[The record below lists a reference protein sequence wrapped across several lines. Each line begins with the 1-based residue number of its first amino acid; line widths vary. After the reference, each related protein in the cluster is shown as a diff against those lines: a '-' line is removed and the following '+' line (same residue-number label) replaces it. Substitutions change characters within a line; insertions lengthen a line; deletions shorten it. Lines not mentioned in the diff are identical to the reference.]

1 MKFGTV
7 GEVIEKVTVKIAE
20 DGEIL
25 CKGPNIMMGYYKRPD
40 ATAEVIDKEGWCHT
54 GDIGIL
60 EEGKYLKITD
70 RKKEIFKTSGGKYIA
85 PQMIE
90 NKIKEISLVEQ
101 CMVVGENQKFAGA
114 FVVPSFIKIK
124 DLYAKQGK
132 AFTSNEEAIKDPQII
147 KTIKDGIERM
157 NKSLAQYE
165 SIKKIE
171 LVPRDWTIDRGELT
185 PKLSLKRKV
194 ILEANRHLL
203 DKMYSE
209 K

>member
-7 GEVIEKVTVKIAE
+7 GTVIKDVQVKIAE

-40 ATAEVIDKEGWCHT
+40 ATAEVIDKDEWFHT
-54 GDIGIL
+54 GDIGII

-101 CMVVGENQKFAGA
+101 CMVVGENQKFASA
-114 FVVPSFIKIK
+114 LIVPSFVKLK
-124 DLYAKQGK
+124 DWYAKQGK
-132 AFTSNEEAIKDPQII
+132 TYPGNEQAVKEPEINSII
-147 KTIKDGIERM
+147 KTGMEKV
-157 NKSLAQYE
+157 NSTLAQYE
-165 SIKKIE
+165 TIKKIE
-171 LVPRDWTIDRGELT
+171 MLSKEWTIEGGELT

-194 ILEANRHLL
+194 ILEANKNLIG
-203 DKMYSE
+203 KIYNE
-209 K
+209 